1 MWGGRGRLLGMLPG
15 KPHATAE
22 KGGGGKRGGV
32 GGGWRKGGGGRRKGG
47 YRVSVKRG

>member
-22 KGGGGKRGGV
+22 KGGGKEGGV
-32 GGGWRKGGGGRRKGG
+32 GKGGWRKGGGERVVEGEERGG
-47 YRVSVKRG
+47 IG